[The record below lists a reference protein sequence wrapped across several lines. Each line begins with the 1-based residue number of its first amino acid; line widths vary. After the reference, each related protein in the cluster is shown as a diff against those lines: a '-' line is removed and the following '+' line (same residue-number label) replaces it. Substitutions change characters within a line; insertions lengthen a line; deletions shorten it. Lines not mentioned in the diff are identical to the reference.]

1 MVDNISTLT
10 GLITSKSFLDVPK
23 SVNYHLTLQRYC
35 FFLTW
40 PNNNVFFITLTH

>member
-23 SVNYHLTLQRYC
+23 SINYHLTLQRYKINAESC
-35 FFLTW
+35 KHFCKKNCL
-40 PNNNVFFITLTH
+40 LG